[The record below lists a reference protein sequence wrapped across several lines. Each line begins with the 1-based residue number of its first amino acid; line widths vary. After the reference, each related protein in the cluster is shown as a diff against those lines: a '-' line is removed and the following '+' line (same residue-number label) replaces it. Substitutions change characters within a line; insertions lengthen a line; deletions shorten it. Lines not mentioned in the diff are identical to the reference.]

1 MLYIHPFPKSILTN
15 SCLTFQRHPDKGI
28 FPRNRESFQLI
39 PSFSILEQTYIIV
52 IFITTAAM
60 KTLQD
65 LVDTFSGNSGPAV
78 IIPQDNPLNLSY
90 NDLYNQIQCLQVELA
105 SLGLNTLSRVFIILP
120 NSFEF
125 IALFLAIS
133 CMRAIAVPLNPG
145 LKQEEYASYLKDLN
159 PSAVIVPEGTLRERH
174 GVTLAAL
181 DKGTPII
188 ECHTSKGQITLGST
202 YKASSGM
209 EAMTMLDRPAEQD
222 VALILYTS
230 GTSGWPKI
238 VSETT

>member
-1 MLYIHPFPKSILTN
+1 
-15 SCLTFQRHPDKGI
+15 
-28 FPRNRESFQLI
+28 
-39 PSFSILEQTYIIV
+39 
-52 IFITTAAM
+52 M

-65 LVDTFSGNSGPAV
+65 LVDTFSQNSASAV
-78 IIPQDNPLNLSY
+78 IVPQGNPVKLSY

-105 SLGLNTLSRVFIILP
+105 SLGLNALSRVSIILP
-120 NSFEF
+120 NSFEL

-145 LKQEEYASYLKDLN
+145 LKQEEYASYLEDLN
-159 PSAVIVPEGTLRERH
+159 PSAIIVSEGTLGERH
-174 GVTLAAL
+174 GVRLAAL
-181 DKGTPII
+181 DNGTTII
-188 ECHTSKGQITLGST
+188 ECHTSKSQITLGCT

-209 EAMTMLDRPAEQD
+209 EAITILERPAEQD

-238 VSETT
+238 VSNDLQVHC